1 MNKNVKS
8 PAEYIESLPEER
20 RIAISAIR
28 EAILKNLPEGFS
40 EVISYGMI
48 SYVVPHTLFPQGYH
62 VNPSQPLP
70 FISIAS
76 QKNYIAL
83 YHMALYSN
91 EKLLNWFK
99 TEYPKHSQKKLDIGK
114 SCVRFKNL
122 KEIPFQFIG
131 ELAAKIKPQEWI
143 NIYQRS
149 LK

>member
-1 MNKNVKS
+1 MNKNVKT